1 MEKYYCSSHLLTN
14 WMSWPVNQN
23 LVCAVVKLRSG
34 ADINVLVA
42 NRTEDEAEFYLCS
55 HVLLPDH
62 LVEPR
67 KEMSWGQVRGPL
79 RFHLFPSSVSPA
91 GLLIIIV

>member
-1 MEKYYCSSHLLTN
+1 
-14 WMSWPVNQN
+14 MSWPVNQN

-34 ADINVLVA
+34 TDINVLVA